1 MQHHSICQV
10 QAVQEIVKQIE
21 HLIYHDVWDV
31 QELEQQIRQQV
42 LALGV
47 AFIHEAFAR
56 LDEELR
62 TRRCTTCGGRLHLR
76 QRRRKLATLVGTVR
90 FARTRG
96 SCQTCGAVVYWLDRE
111 LGITAYQGSS
121 RGMAALH
128 ASCAA
133 SWGYTR
139 SAKMVSQ
146 MTGIPTSAMNL
157 HRTVN
162 RVEPDAEA
170 ARQAVQ
176 EASSTAET
184 SRPIMVDADGVMI
197 RSREAHA
204 RTGEDLVRIEGKVV
218 CIWSHK
224 EQVSR
229 HRWHLTDKRYY
240 ATFQSLEQI
249 AKPVYREVFNRA
261 QPGYPAQQVVV
272 RGDGGAWIRTL
283 YRDWFAQGRLL
294 LDAYHLRKKIHT
306 RLREAFHRTDRDRV
320 TEGHRLYRLL
330 RRGKVLTA
338 QQQVRQLSTQT
349 ERLRAPVA
357 LRKLNAYLK
366 RHQAGMWYPQA
377 LAEGI
382 DIGTGA
388 IEKGGDLVICR
399 RFKTRGMR
407 WSRPGAEA
415 VLQYRLLVLNNEWDA
430 YWNTRQTA

>member
-1 MQHHSICQV
+1 MSQDSLCYV
-10 QAVQEIVKQIE
+10 QTVQEIVKKIE
-21 HLIYHDVWDV
+21 QLIYHDVWDL
-31 QELEQQIRQQV
+31 QELEYQIRQQV

-47 AFIHEAFAR
+47 ACLNEAFSR

-62 TRRCTTCGGRLHLR
+62 TRHCATCGGRLHLR
-76 QRRRKLATLVGTVR
+76 RRPRKLATLVGTVQ
-90 FARTRG
+90 FVRTRG
-96 SCQTCGAVVYWLDRE
+96 SCPTCNTVVYWLDRE

-146 MTGIPTSAMNL
+146 MTGISTPAMSL

-162 RVEPDAEA
+162 RSTPDDDA

-176 EASSTAET
+176 EASAAVET
-184 SRPIMVDADGVMI
+184 SGPILVDADGVMI
-197 RSREAHA
+197 QSREVDA
-204 RTGEDLVRIEGKVV
+204 RTGEDLDHIEGKVV
-218 CIWSHK
+218 CIWSQK
-224 EQVSR
+224 DQVGR
-229 HRWHLTDKRYY
+229 DRWQLTDKRYY
-240 ATFQSLEQI
+240 ATFQQLDHI
-249 AKPVYREVFNRA
+249 AKPVYQEVFKRA
-261 QPGYPAQQVVV
+261 KTCYPAQQVVV

-283 YRDWFAQGRLL
+283 YQDWYAQGRLL

-306 RLREAFHRTDRDRV
+306 RLREAFHRTDRERV
-320 TEGHRLYRLL
+320 MEGHRLYRLL
-330 RRGKVLTA
+330 RRGNVLTA
-338 QQQVRQLSTQT
+338 YHQVSQLSTQT
-349 ERLRAPVA
+349 ERLRDPVA
-357 LRKLNAYLK
+357 LQKLNAYLK
-366 RHQAGMWYPQA
+366 RHHEGMWYPQA

-415 VLQYRLLVLNNEWDA
+415 VLQYRLLSLNDDWDR
-430 YWNTRQTA
+430 YWSIRRTA